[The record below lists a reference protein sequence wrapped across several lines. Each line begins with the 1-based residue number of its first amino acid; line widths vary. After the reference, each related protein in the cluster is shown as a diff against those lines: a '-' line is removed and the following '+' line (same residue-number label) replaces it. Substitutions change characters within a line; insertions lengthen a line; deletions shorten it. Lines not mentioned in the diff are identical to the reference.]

1 MAKKLLNKINYPAD
15 IKKLSIDDLKKL
27 AKEIRK
33 YTISTVEK
41 TGGHLASTLGAVE
54 LTIALHYVYNTPKDK
69 LIWDVGHQG
78 YAHKILTGR
87 KDKLNTIRQYGGLC
101 GFLAPSES
109 EYDAFGAGHAST
121 SISAAF
127 GIASAREIKKEDY
140 KVVAIIGDGAMT
152 GGLAFEG
159 LLNAGSSRKQ
169 LLV

>member
-1 MAKKLLNKINYPAD
+1 MSIKLLDKINYPAD
-15 IKKLSIDDLKKL
+15 LKKLSIDDLKNL

-33 YTISTVEK
+33 FTIATVEK

-54 LTIALHYVYNTPKDK
+54 LTIALHYIYNTPKDK
-69 LIWDVGHQG
+69 LVWDVGHQG

-101 GFLAPSES
+101 GFLSPSES
-109 EYDAFGAGHAST
+109 DYDAFGAGHAST

-127 GIASAREIKKEDY
+127 GIASARNHKKEDF
-140 KVVAIIGDGAMT
+140 KVVAIIGDGALT

-159 LLNAGSSRKQ
+159 LNNAGSSRKQ
-169 LLV
+169 Y

>member
-1 MAKKLLNKINYPAD
+1 MERLINNMAEKILDKINYPSD
-15 IKKLSIDDLKKL
+15 LKSLSIRDLKKL

-33 YTISTVEK
+33 YTITTIEK

-54 LTIALHYVYNTPKDK
+54 LTIALHYIYNTPKDK
-69 LIWDVGHQG
+69 LVWDVGHQG

-87 KDKLNTIRQYGGLC
+87 KDRLDTIRQYGGLC

-127 GIASAREIKKEDY
+127 GIASAREHNNEDY

-152 GGLAFEG
+152 G
-159 LLNAGSSRKQ
+159 
-169 LLV
+169 